1 MTLAS
6 TYVLCQ
12 PGMEERADERDNKE
26 RQVHKHVTHLIII
39 LEKV

>member
-1 MTLAS
+1 MPTICCIVAI
-6 TYVLCQ
+6 

-26 RQVHKHVTHLIII
+26 KQVHKHVTQLIII